1 MKGRE
6 EFMNPCE
13 ITAFVTAAANT
24 LAGCYTD
31 SELAVLAAVF
41 TQLGDTLD
49 TLLAARMLCNN
60 K

>member
-1 MKGRE
+1 
-6 EFMNPCE
+6 MNPCE
-13 ITAFVTAAANT
+13 ITAFVTAANT

-49 TLLAARMLCNN
+49 TLLAARTLCNN

>member
-1 MKGRE
+1 
-6 EFMNPCE
+6 MNPCE

-31 SELAVLAAVF
+31 SELAVLAVF

-49 TLLAARMLCNN
+49 TLLAARTLCNN

>member
-1 MKGRE
+1 
-6 EFMNPCE
+6 MNPCE

-41 TQLGDTLD
+41 TQLGDALD
-49 TLLAARMLCNN
+49 TLLAARTLCNN